1 MNEDILKKLEL
12 VVELMEKSQ
21 NTETQEI
28 LKSVTEM
35 KDAIAKMNGLSEDDK
50 AKIAKFEE
58 MENQIKKMGE
68 ELDKVMKGG
77 NVNPDNSD
85 EFVKFEKDLNAY
97 FKTGEMSEII
107 TKAFNTTVGGV
118 LIPSPRA
125 NEIIKETMETSPVL
139 RMAKRYSISDGNSLM
154 IPVKKAGTR
163 NTAAQAEGTAAGSAS
178 EVQYDK
184 LELKVGKITDW
195 VNITSEMIDDSDFN
209 VLNEVMETLR
219 ENIAHYLSDK
229 VWNGTIGSNNE
240 IEGIYNNTTVT
251 GAALET
257 GGAMTWEH
265 LKNMIYHMPPKM
277 RATSY
282 FIVSTAAL
290 SEMRGFKDKNDR
302 PLYIEPL
309 TAGEPGT
316 FMGYKVYEDT
326 YMQDMTD
333 NNYPVFFGNM
343 SKFYAWLD
351 KKGMYME
358 RARHEKE
365 DTWDYILRTRLGGK
379 VRQASYGVLLKK
391 TAGG

>member
-35 KDAIAKMNGLSEDDK
+35 KDAIAKMNGLSEEDK
-50 AKIAKFEE
+50 AKIAKFDE

-77 NVNPDNSD
+77 DVNSNSAD
-85 EFVKFEKDLNAY
+85 EFAKFEKDLNAY

-107 TKAFNTTVGGV
+107 TKAFNTAAGGV
-118 LIPSPRA
+118 LIPNPRA

-154 IPVKKAGTR
+154 IPVKKAGT
-163 NTAAQAEGTAAGSAS
+163 NNAAAQAEGAS
-178 EVQYDK
+178 IGIESTLQYVK

-195 VNITSEMIDDSDFN
+195 VNVTAEMIADSDFN
-209 VLNEVMETLR
+209 VVNEVMETLR

-229 VWNGTIGSNNE
+229 VWNGTVSGE
-240 IEGIYNNTTVT
+240 QQIEGIYTNSTVT

-257 GGAMTWEH
+257 GGPMTWEH
-265 LKNMIYHMPPKM
+265 LKNMIYKLPPKV

-290 SEMRGFKDKNDR
+290 SEMRGFKDNNGR

-316 FMGYKVYEDT
+316 FMGYRVYEDT
-326 YMQDMTD
+326 YMKDMTD
-333 NNYPVFFGNM
+333 NNYPVFFGDM
-343 SKFYAWLD
+343 KKFYAWLD
-351 KKGMYME
+351 KRGMYME

-379 VRQASYGVLLKK
+379 VRQARYGVLLKK
-391 TAGG
+391 TAGE

>member
-12 VVELMEKSQ
+12 VIDMMSKSQ
-21 NTETQEI
+21 NTETQEVM
-28 LKSVTEM
+28 KSVNEM
-35 KDAIAKMNGLSEDDK
+35 KDAIAKMNGLSEEDK
-50 AKIAKFEE
+50 AKIAKFDE

-77 NVNPDNSD
+77 NVNSNSAD
-85 EFVKFEKDLNAY
+85 EFAKFEKDLNAY

-107 TKAFNTTVGGV
+107 TKAFNTTAGGV
-118 LIPSPRA
+118 LIPNPRA

-154 IPVKKAGTR
+154 IPVKKAGT
-163 NTAAQAEGTAAGSAS
+163 NNAAAQAEGASIGSES
-178 EVQYDK
+178 TLQYGK

-195 VNITSEMIDDSDFN
+195 VNVTAEMIADSDFN
-209 VLNEVMETLR
+209 VVNEVMETLR

-229 VWNGTIGSNNE
+229 VWNGTVSGE
-240 IEGIYNNTTVT
+240 QQIEGIYTNSTVT

-257 GGAMTWEH
+257 GGPMTWEH
-265 LKNMIYHMPPKM
+265 LKNMIYKLPPKV

-290 SEMRGFKDKNDR
+290 SEMRGFKDNTGR

-309 TAGEPGT
+309 TAGEPGI
-316 FMGYKVYEDT
+316 FMGYRVYEDT
-326 YMQDMTD
+326 YMKDMTD
-333 NNYPVFFGNM
+333 NNYPVFFGDM
-343 SKFYAWLD
+343 KKFYAWLD

>member
-21 NTETQEI
+21 NTETQEVM
-28 LKSVTEM
+28 KSVNEI
-35 KDAIAKMNGLSEDDK
+35 KDAIAKMNGLSEEDK
-50 AKIAKFEE
+50 AKIAKFDE

-77 NVNPDNSD
+77 DVNSNSAD
-85 EFVKFEKDLNAY
+85 EFAKFEKDLNAY

-107 TKAFNTTVGGV
+107 TKAFNTTAGGV
-118 LIPSPRA
+118 LIPNPRA

-154 IPVKKAGTR
+154 IPVKKAGT
-163 NTAAQAEGTAAGSAS
+163 NNAAAQAEGASIGSES
-178 EVQYDK
+178 TLQYGK

-195 VNITSEMIDDSDFN
+195 VNVTAEMIADSDFN
-209 VLNEVMETLR
+209 VVNEVMETLR

-229 VWNGTIGSNNE
+229 VWNGTVSGE
-240 IEGIYNNTTVT
+240 QQIEGIYTNSTVT

-257 GGAMTWEH
+257 GGPMTWEH
-265 LKNMIYHMPPKM
+265 LKNMIYKLPPKV

-290 SEMRGFKDKNDR
+290 SEMRGFKDNTGR

-309 TAGEPGT
+309 TAGEPGI
-316 FMGYKVYEDT
+316 FMGYRVYEDT

-351 KKGMYME
+351 KRGMYME

>member
-12 VVELMEKSQ
+12 VIDMMSKSQ
-21 NTETQEI
+21 NTETQEVM
-28 LKSVTEM
+28 KSVNEM
-35 KDAIAKMNGLSEDDK
+35 KDAIAKMNGLSEEDK
-50 AKIAKFEE
+50 AKIAKFDE

-68 ELDKVMKGG
+68 EFDKVMKGG
-77 NVNPDNSD
+77 NVNLNSAD
-85 EFVKFEKDLNAY
+85 EFAKFEKDLNAY

-107 TKAFNTTVGGV
+107 TKAFNTTAGGV
-118 LIPSPRA
+118 LIPNPRA

-154 IPVKKAGTR
+154 IPVKKAGT
-163 NTAAQAEGTAAGSAS
+163 NNAAAQAEGASIGSES
-178 EVQYDK
+178 TLQYGK

-195 VNITSEMIDDSDFN
+195 VNVTAEMIADSDFN
-209 VLNEVMETLR
+209 VVNEVMETLR

-229 VWNGTIGSNNE
+229 VWNGTVSGE
-240 IEGIYNNTTVT
+240 QQIEGIYTNSTVT

-257 GGAMTWEH
+257 GGPMTWEH
-265 LKNMIYHMPPKM
+265 LKNMIYKLPPKV

-290 SEMRGFKDKNDR
+290 SEMRGFKDNTGR

-309 TAGEPGT
+309 TAGEPGI
-316 FMGYKVYEDT
+316 FMGYRVYEDT

-351 KKGMYME
+351 KRGMYME

-391 TAGG
+391 TEGE

>member
-35 KDAIAKMNGLSEDDK
+35 KDAIAKMNGLSEEDK
-50 AKIAKFEE
+50 AKIAKFDE
-58 MENQIKKMGE
+58 MENQVKKMADE
-68 ELDKVMKGG
+68 MDKIMKGG
-77 NVNPDNSD
+77 NLNPDNSD
-85 EFVKFEKDLNAY
+85 EFAKFEKDLNAY

-139 RMAKRYSISDGNSLM
+139 RMAKRYSITDGNSLM
-154 IPVKKAGTR
+154 IPVKKAGS
-163 NTAAQAEGTAAGSAS
+163 NNAAAQAEGASIGSES
-178 EVQYDK
+178 TLQYDK
-184 LELKVGKITDW
+184 LEIKVGKITDW
-195 VNITSEMIDDSDFN
+195 VNITAEMIADSDFN
-209 VLNEVMETLR
+209 VVNEVMETLR

-240 IEGIYNNTTVT
+240 IEGIYTNSTVT
-251 GAALET
+251 SAALET

-326 YMQDMTD
+326 YMQDVTD

-351 KKGMYME
+351 KRGMYME

>member
-1 MNEDILKKLEL
+1 MNEDILKKLES
-12 VVELMEKSQ
+12 VISLMEKSQ

-35 KDAIAKMNGLSEDDK
+35 KDAITKMNGLSEEDK

-77 NVNPDNSD
+77 NVNPENADD
-85 EFVKFEKDLNAY
+85 FAKFEKDLNTY
-97 FKTGEMSEII
+97 FKTGEMTEII
-107 TKAFNTTVGGV
+107 TKAFNTTAGGV

-139 RMAKRYSISDGNSLM
+139 RMAKRYSITDGNSLM
-154 IPVKKAGTR
+154 IPVKKAGT
-163 NTAAQAEGTAAGSAS
+163 NNAAAQAEGASIGSES
-178 EVQYDK
+178 TLQYDK
-184 LELKVGKITDW
+184 LEIKVGKITDW
-195 VNITSEMIDDSDFN
+195 VNITAEMIADSDFN
-209 VLNEVMETLR
+209 VVNEVMETLR

-240 IEGIYNNTTVT
+240 IEGIYTNSTVT
-251 GAALET
+251 SAALET

>member
-35 KDAIAKMNGLSEDDK
+35 KDAIAKMNGLSEEDK
-50 AKIAKFEE
+50 AKIAKFDE
-58 MENQIKKMGE
+58 MENQVKKMGE

-77 NVNPDNSD
+77 DVNSNSVD
-85 EFVKFEKDLNAY
+85 EFAKFEKDLNAY

-107 TKAFNTTVGGV
+107 TKAFNTTAGGV
-118 LIPSPRA
+118 LIPNPRA

-154 IPVKKAGTR
+154 IPVKKAGT
-163 NTAAQAEGTAAGSAS
+163 NNAAAQAEGASIGSES
-178 EVQYDK
+178 TLQYGK

-195 VNITSEMIDDSDFN
+195 VNVTAEMIADSDFN
-209 VLNEVMETLR
+209 VVNEVMETLR

-229 VWNGTIGSNNE
+229 VWNGTVSGE
-240 IEGIYNNTTVT
+240 QQIEGIYTNSTVT

-257 GGAMTWEH
+257 GGPMTWEH
-265 LKNMIYHMPPKM
+265 LKNMIYKLPPKV

-290 SEMRGFKDKNDR
+290 SEMRGFKDNTGR

-309 TAGEPGT
+309 TAGEPGI
-316 FMGYKVYEDT
+316 FMGYRVYEDT

-351 KKGMYME
+351 KRGMYME

>member
-35 KDAIAKMNGLSEDDK
+35 KDAIAKMNGLSEEDK

-85 EFVKFEKDLNAY
+85 EFAKFEKDLNAY

-163 NTAAQAEGTAAGSAS
+163 NTAAQAEGASIGSES
-178 EVQYDK
+178 TLQYEK

-195 VNITSEMIDDSDFN
+195 VNVTAEMIADSDFN
-209 VLNEVMETLR
+209 VVNEVMETLR

-229 VWNGTIGSNNE
+229 VWNGTVSGE
-240 IEGIYNNTTVT
+240 QQIEGIYTKSTVT
-251 GAALET
+251 SAALET

>member
-1 MNEDILKKLEL
+1 
-12 VVELMEKSQ
+12 
-21 NTETQEI
+21 
-28 LKSVTEM
+28 
-35 KDAIAKMNGLSEDDK
+35 
-50 AKIAKFEE
+50 
-58 MENQIKKMGE
+58 
-68 ELDKVMKGG
+68 
-77 NVNPDNSD
+77 
-85 EFVKFEKDLNAY
+85 
-97 FKTGEMSEII
+97 
-107 TKAFNTTVGGV
+107 
-118 LIPSPRA
+118 
-125 NEIIKETMETSPVL
+125 METSPVL

-257 GGAMTWEH
+257 SGPMTWEH
-265 LKNMIYHMPPKM
+265 LKNMIYKLPPKV

-316 FMGYKVYEDT
+316 FMGYRVYEDT
-326 YMQDMTD
+326 YMKDMTD
-333 NNYPVFFGNM
+333 NNYPVFFGDM
-343 SKFYAWLD
+343 KKFYAWLD

>member
-12 VVELMEKSQ
+12 AIDMMSKSQ
-21 NTETQEI
+21 IPETHEVM
-28 LKSVTEM
+28 KSVNDI
-35 KDAIAKMNGLSEDDK
+35 KDAIAKINGLSEEDK
-50 AKIAKFEE
+50 AKIAKFDE

-77 NVNPDNSD
+77 DVNSNSAD
-85 EFVKFEKDLNAY
+85 EFAKFEKDLNTY

-107 TKAFNTTVGGV
+107 TKAFNTTAGGV
-118 LIPSPRA
+118 LIPNPRA

-154 IPVKKAGTR
+154 IPVKKAGT
-163 NTAAQAEGTAAGSAS
+163 NNAAAQAEGASIGSES
-178 EVQYDK
+178 TLQYEK

-195 VNITSEMIDDSDFN
+195 VNVTAEMIADSDFN
-209 VLNEVMETLR
+209 VVNEVMETLR

-257 GGAMTWEH
+257 SGPMTWEH
-265 LKNMIYHMPPKM
+265 LKNMIYKLPPKV
-277 RATSY
+277 RAISY

-290 SEMRGFKDKNDR
+290 SEMRGFKDNNGR

-316 FMGYKVYEDT
+316 FMGYRVYEDT
-326 YMQDMTD
+326 YMKDMTD
-333 NNYPVFFGNM
+333 NNYPVFFGDM
-343 SKFYAWLD
+343 KKFYAWLD

>member
-35 KDAIAKMNGLSEDDK
+35 KDAIAKMNGLSEEDK
-50 AKIAKFEE
+50 AKIAKFDE

-85 EFVKFEKDLNAY
+85 EFAKFEKDLNAY

-118 LIPSPRA
+118 LIPKPRA

-154 IPVKKAGTR
+154 IPVKKAGT
-163 NTAAQAEGTAAGSAS
+163 NNAAAQAEGASIGSES
-178 EVQYDK
+178 TLQYGK

-195 VNITSEMIDDSDFN
+195 VNVTAEMIADSDFN
-209 VLNEVMETLR
+209 VVNEVMETLR

-229 VWNGTIGSNNE
+229 VWNGTVSGE
-240 IEGIYNNTTVT
+240 QQIEGIYTNSTVT
-251 GAALET
+251 SAALET

-326 YMQDMTD
+326 YMKDMTD

>member
-21 NTETQEI
+21 NTETQEVM
-28 LKSVTEM
+28 KSVNEI
-35 KDAIAKMNGLSEDDK
+35 KDAIAKMNGLSEEDK
-50 AKIAKFEE
+50 AKIAKFDE

-77 NVNPDNSD
+77 NVNSNSAD
-85 EFVKFEKDLNAY
+85 EFAKFEKDLNAY

-107 TKAFNTTVGGV
+107 TKAFNTTAGGV
-118 LIPSPRA
+118 LIPNPRA

-154 IPVKKAGTR
+154 IPVKKAGT
-163 NTAAQAEGTAAGSAS
+163 NNAAAQAEGASIGSES
-178 EVQYDK
+178 TLQYGK

-195 VNITSEMIDDSDFN
+195 VNVTAEMIADSDFN
-209 VLNEVMETLR
+209 VVNEVMETLR

-229 VWNGTIGSNNE
+229 VWNGTVSGE
-240 IEGIYNNTTVT
+240 QQIEGIYTNSTVT

-257 GGAMTWEH
+257 GGPMTWEH
-265 LKNMIYHMPPKM
+265 LKNMIYKLPPKV

-290 SEMRGFKDKNDR
+290 SEMRGFKDNTGR

-309 TAGEPGT
+309 TAGEPGI
-316 FMGYKVYEDT
+316 FMGYRVYEDT

-351 KKGMYME
+351 KRGMYME

>member
-35 KDAIAKMNGLSEDDK
+35 KDAIAKMNGLSEEDK
-50 AKIAKFEE
+50 AKIAKFDE

-85 EFVKFEKDLNAY
+85 EFAKFEKDLNAY

-154 IPVKKAGTR
+154 IPVKKAGT
-163 NTAAQAEGTAAGSAS
+163 NNAAAQAEGASIGSES
-178 EVQYDK
+178 TLQYGK

-195 VNITSEMIDDSDFN
+195 VNVTAEMIADSDFN
-209 VLNEVMETLR
+209 VVNEVMETLR

-229 VWNGTIGSNNE
+229 VWNGTVSGE
-240 IEGIYNNTTVT
+240 QQIEGIYTNSTVT
-251 GAALET
+251 SAALET

-391 TAGG
+391 TAVG

>member
-1 MNEDILKKLEL
+1 M
-12 VVELMEKSQ
+12 
-21 NTETQEI
+21 
-28 LKSVTEM
+28 KSVNDI
-35 KDAIAKMNGLSEDDK
+35 KDAIAKINGLSEEDK
-50 AKIAKFEE
+50 AKIAKFDE

-77 NVNPDNSD
+77 DVNSNSAD
-85 EFVKFEKDLNAY
+85 EFAKFEKDLNTY

-107 TKAFNTTVGGV
+107 TKAFNTTAGGV
-118 LIPSPRA
+118 LIPNPRA

-154 IPVKKAGTR
+154 IPVKKAGT
-163 NTAAQAEGTAAGSAS
+163 NNAAAQAEGASIGSES
-178 EVQYDK
+178 TLQYEK

-195 VNITSEMIDDSDFN
+195 VNVTAEMIADSDFN
-209 VLNEVMETLR
+209 VVNEVMETLR

-257 GGAMTWEH
+257 SGPMTWEH
-265 LKNMIYHMPPKM
+265 LKNMIYKLPPKV

-290 SEMRGFKDKNDR
+290 SEMRGFKDNNGR

-316 FMGYKVYEDT
+316 FMGYRVYEDT
-326 YMQDMTD
+326 YMKDMTD
-333 NNYPVFFGNM
+333 NNYPVFFGDM
-343 SKFYAWLD
+343 KKFYAWLD

>member
-35 KDAIAKMNGLSEDDK
+35 KDAIAKMNGLSEEDK
-50 AKIAKFEE
+50 AKIAKFDE
-58 MENQIKKMGE
+58 MENQVKKMAE
-68 ELDKVMKGG
+68 EMDKIMKGG
-77 NVNPDNSD
+77 NLNPDNSD
-85 EFVKFEKDLNAY
+85 EFSKFEKDLNAY

-163 NTAAQAEGTAAGSAS
+163 NTAAQAEGASIGSES
-178 EVQYDK
+178 TLQYGK

-195 VNITSEMIDDSDFN
+195 VNVTAEMIADSDFN
-209 VLNEVMETLR
+209 VVNEVMETLR

-229 VWNGTIGSNNE
+229 VWNGTVSGE
-240 IEGIYNNTTVT
+240 QQIEGIYTNSTVT
-251 GAALET
+251 SAALET

>member
-35 KDAIAKMNGLSEDDK
+35 KDAIAKMNGLSEEDK
-50 AKIAKFEE
+50 AKIAKFDE
-58 MENQIKKMGE
+58 MENQVKKMAE
-68 ELDKVMKGG
+68 EMDKIMKGG
-77 NVNPDNSD
+77 NLNPDNSD
-85 EFVKFEKDLNAY
+85 EFAKFEKDLNAY

-163 NTAAQAEGTAAGSAS
+163 NTAAQAEGASIGSES
-178 EVQYDK
+178 TLQYEK

-195 VNITSEMIDDSDFN
+195 VNITAEMIADSDFN
-209 VLNEVMETLR
+209 VVNEVMETLR

-229 VWNGTIGSNNE
+229 VWNGTVSGE
-240 IEGIYNNTTVT
+240 QQIEGIYTKSTVT
-251 GAALET
+251 SAALET